1 MFLIIWDKIFGTF
14 TPETEPVVYGVT
26 KPPANNSLDEL
37 ILHEFRN
44 MIHDVKLRRTFAPNC
59 FIFGPPGG
67 NPMKPKSLKGLNG
80 GLALNF

>member
-1 MFLIIWDKIFGTF
+1 MENPKYIDQNMGMFLIIWDKFFGTF

-44 MIHDVKLRRTFAPNC
+44 MIHDVKNCAGLSLQTVLRFRTTRVETR
-59 FIFGPPGG
+59 
-67 NPMKPKSLKGLNG
+67 
-80 GLALNF
+80 